1 MIHVIAT
8 IKTNLG
14 CKNKVLE
21 ALLAIQPKV
30 LLEEGC
36 LQYEPLDDVQSELP
50 RQGRFRS
57 DTIVLIEQWESVDHL
72 KAHLATPLLKQYQKT
87 VEDWV
92 QSVSLQVLKSV
103 DKLL

>member
-8 IKTNLG
+8 IKTNQG

-36 LQYEPLDDVQSELP
+36 HQYEPLDDVQSELP
-50 RQGRFRS
+50 RQVSFRS
-57 DTIVLIEQWESVDHL
+57 DTIVLIEQWESVENL
-72 KAHLATPLLKQYQKT
+72 KTHLATPLLKQYQKM
-87 VEDWV
+87 VGDWV
-92 QSVSLQVLKSV
+92 QNVSLQVLKSV